1 MANERRATPRRRR
14 NGLWSAGE
22 APGVLTFQIQEV
34 GLLLVTR
41 KGHEDG
47 EALLRRF
54 NKMVQRDGVLQ
65 EARRR
70 RSFIS
75 NRERQ
80 RLAERRATRR
90 RQRQAMKLA
99 SRR

>member
-1 MANERRATPRRRR
+1 M
-14 NGLWSAGE
+14 
-22 APGVLTFQIQEV
+22 FQIQEA

-41 KGHEDG
+41 KDNEGS

-54 NKMVQRDGVLQ
+54 DKMVQQDGILL

-75 NRERQ
+75 NRESLRQ
-80 RLAERRATRR
+80 AERRAARR